1 MIKNK
6 VARYI
11 TAGLMVF
18 FISACRVPDG
28 FKERSEFVQ
37 THLINNPDLM
47 THYINEGNFRLHYR
61 AIGQAKKAIV
71 IWVHG
76 TPGSWTDGAYLTR
89 NEGFLSQVKVVMVE
103 RPGWGES
110 QFQQGSRPVTSFK
123 EIGRLMQPLLRQLN
137 KTYPGVPLVL
147 VGFSW
152 GGSVVPSIAL
162 DYPNLVDSVL
172 VLSGGLDPALT
183 KPRWYHKLARTF
195 LINAII
201 GDGLRKANVEMY
213 ALSPELSILH
223 ERWPKLSQPIVV
235 IQGDSDKLV
244 DAKNANYAESVLSA
258 ENSTVITLK
267 NQGHMLQLE
276 RMNLIERCVIALAQG
291 DLGQCT

>member
-6 VARYI
+6 VARYTI
-11 TAGLMVF
+11 AGLMIF
-18 FISACRVPDG
+18 FISACRAPHG

-37 THLINNPDLM
+37 THLVNNPNLT
-47 THYINEGNFRLHYR
+47 THYINEGGFRLHYR
-61 AIGQAKKAIV
+61 AIGQAKKVIV
-71 IWVHG
+71 VWLHG

-89 NEGFLSQVKVVMVE
+89 NEKFLSQVKVVMVE
-103 RPGWGES
+103 RPGWGAS
-110 QFQQGSRPVTSFK
+110 QFQQNPRLVTSFK
-123 EIGRLMQPLLRQLN
+123 EIGRLIKPLLKQLN
-137 KTYPGVPLVL
+137 TSYPSVPLIL

-183 KPRWYHKLARTF
+183 KPRWYHKLASTF
-195 LINAII
+195 LVNALI
-201 GDGLRKANVEMY
+201 GNAMRKANVEMY
-213 ALSPELSILH
+213 ALSPELLILDK
-223 ERWPKLSQPIVV
+223 RWPRLSQPIVV

-244 DAKNANYAESVLSA
+244 NSKNANYAESVLAA

-276 RMNLIERCVIALAQG
+276 RMDLIERCVIALAQG
-291 DLGQCT
+291 DLSQCG